1 MTQESINGQD
11 SIERF
16 ALTAEEESAI
26 KEAFQTVIAEAAAAQ
41 QEYEQAAEPL
51 QRVTDEKKQKLWAE
65 YKEAAGQ
72 FQVQEENGPHMRH
85 LQAVKPLKDKIRS
98 VAESVTTQIRALME
112 SMDNKLP
119 AQLDCGLNGEAVFD
133 EESQVQELGMM
144 VGPIEIA
151 RYNIE
156 KHLVPRMSK
165 ADWDAQREMQK
176 PSRELFDNHTRA
188 EYAVDSELNGALA
201 PLRRKLNSR
210 LEAAKSDYDKTV
222 QDLVRGAMLRAGIDV
237 TGIRLDRQSFEDDDD

>member
-1 MTQESINGQD
+1 MAQNVELFELTSQEK
-11 SIERF
+11 
-16 ALTAEEESAI
+16 SAI
-26 KEAFQTVIAEAAAAQ
+26 KQAFQTVIAESANAQ

-51 QRVTDEKKQKLWAE
+51 RQAALVKRQKLWAE
-65 YKEAAGQ
+65 YQEAAKT
-72 FQVQEENGPHMRH
+72 FQGNKANEPCTRH
-85 LQAVKPLKDKIRS
+85 DQAVKPLENQIRS
-98 VAESVTTQIRALME
+98 VAKSFDTQIQSLME
-112 SMDNKLP
+112 SIDNNLP
-119 AQLDCGLNGEAVFD
+119 ARLDCGLNGEAVYD
-133 EESQVQELGMM
+133 EESQAQELGMM

-176 PSRELFDNHTRA
+176 PSRELSDNHYHA

-201 PLRRKLNSR
+201 PLRRKLSSC

-222 QDLVRGAMLRAGIDV
+222 QDLVRGAMLRAGLDV
-237 TGIRLDRQSFEDDDD
+237 SDIRLDRQIGDDDD